1 MRTAMATILSL
12 LHSANA
18 SEKLANKSELYPYIC
33 SCKLEKEVRIN
44 YFPHIFKH

>member
-1 MRTAMATILSL
+1 MIIVHKKDVIFTCMRTAMATILSL

-33 SCKLEKEVRIN
+33 SCKLK
-44 YFPHIFKH
+44 